1 MVMFGTKWPSMT
13 STWIQSAPAASIARI
28 SSPSLEKSD
37 ARIDGAIKS
46 GRIKASRRGSSNT
59 RRCGEQRAALTSPQP
74 PRQRLEHERKKVN
87 RKLREAEIEPG
98 ELGQREAGGGQ
109 HDSDIAVGGENADRE
124 GALTARCEKQQCGRQ
139 HRAERK
145 AEGEK

>member
-1 MVMFGTKWPSMT
+1 MVMLGTKWPSIT

-46 GRIKASRRGSSNT
+46 GRIKASGRGSSNT
-59 RRCGEQRAALTSPQP
+59 RRCGGQRAALTSPQP
-74 PRQRLEHERKKVN
+74 PRQWLEHERQKVN

-98 ELGQREAGGGQ
+98 HFGHREAGGGQ
-109 HDSDIAVGGENADRE
+109 
-124 GALTARCEKQQCGRQ
+124 
-139 HRAERK
+139 
-145 AEGEK
+145 